1 MPWNNGPLT
10 LYHGTVGPHARN
22 IQANGI
28 RLASC
33 TLKTDFGRGFYT
45 TRIRDHAA
53 IHAQHR
59 YSELLDDFVHAT
71 ATFQTGFD
79 PEAPAVIEFR
89 VRRDALGTLDTLAFV
104 QPTSDWI
111 EFVKHSRLPSYGHK
125 SPGNDYDVV
134 FGPVFADDGT
144 GDAIPGREQIS
155 FHTLRAIGVLVPGP
169 ISPP

>member
-45 TRIRDHAA
+45 TRIRDHAV

-59 YSELLDDFVHAT
+59 YSELLDDYARAT
-71 ATFQTGFD
+71 QASTAGFD
-79 PEAPAVIEFR
+79 PEYPAVIEFL
-89 VRRDALGTLDTLAFV
+89 VRRDALGALDTLAFV
-104 QPTSDWI
+104 Q
-111 EFVKHSRLPSYGHK
+111 
-125 SPGNDYDVV
+125 
-134 FGPVFADDGT
+134 
-144 GDAIPGREQIS
+144 
-155 FHTLRAIGVLVPGP
+155 
-169 ISPP
+169 